1 MQGQKQIINSKVKV
15 VKVSKILKMLAEDG
29 WVKVHQVGSHRQ
41 FRHPTKKA
49 GEIPPSQ
56 DTYGVQVSL
65 VFPDLET
72 LRNFRGILDE
82 LEAGLKDRIKES
94 EAQQVDSLPKED

>member
-41 FRHPTKKA
+41 FKHPTKPGNVTVNGK
-49 GEIPPSQ
+49 ESD
-56 DTYGVQVSL
+56 DTWGS
-65 VFPDLET
+65 
-72 LRNFRGILDE
+72 E
-82 LEAGLKDRIKES
+82 LKSIENQSGLKF
-94 EAQQVDSLPKED
+94 